1 MLGDMTVRTGTKVS
15 TILDNPPGPPGA
27 PGLGIIITL
36 KLEVELHEAAGGV
49 LCGFLNGRTFEAKFS
64 FETDWHEGSIA
75 VFRTPTQ
82 KPGSPAPWAYPG
94 RGYLQ
99 NR

>member
-1 MLGDMTVRTGTKVS
+1 MLGDMPVRTGPKVS

-36 KLEVELHEAAGGV
+36 KLDVELHEAAGGV

-75 VFRTPTQ
+75 VLRTPTQ
-82 KPGSPAPWAYPG
+82 NPGSAARGTYAG
-94 RGYLQ
+94 R
-99 NR
+99 